1 MIKNV
6 HSVVLCVGGLRW
18 NGSALAAAAFN
29 PCVDNICVMC
39 RESVPW
45 WCIKMKRRR
54 ICVKDGVPM
63 IIQIDMES
71 AQGKEDWWK
80 DLGWKG
86 LAFIL
91 SRCFTKTPPRPTNR
105 FQSSNSVSL
114 FQSNYASSSAYGNY
128 HQDTDFSS
136 PYSARARMY
145 DLPSSST
152 FGAPHHH
159 MSSSSTSSLTGI
171 GLGGHPSS
179 SSAGAGSNANNAT
192 TNLIIN
198 YLPQDMNE
206 RELHSLFS
214 AIGPVETCRV
224 MRDFK
229 VSCKSF
235 KSAFTPP
242 LDKHLNH

>member
-1 MIKNV
+1 MIGD
-6 HSVVLCVGGLRW
+6 VLFLLFPVFHE
-18 NGSALAAAAFN
+18 NA
-29 PCVDNICVMC
+29 
-39 RESVPW
+39 
-45 WCIKMKRRR
+45 
-54 ICVKDGVPM
+54 
-63 IIQIDMES
+63 
-71 AQGKEDWWK
+71 
-80 DLGWKG
+80 
-86 LAFIL
+86 
-91 SRCFTKTPPRPTNR
+91 TPTRPSNR

-114 FQSNYASSSAYGNY
+114 FQSNYASSSYGNY

-171 GLGGHPSS
+171 GLGGGGGRPSS
-179 SSAGAGSNANNAT
+179 SSAGASGSNANNAT

-214 AIGPVETCRV
+214 AMGPVETCRV

-229 VSCKSF
+229 VS
-235 KSAFTPP
+235 
-242 LDKHLNH
+242 HLSIYKFCLCRPR

>member
-1 MIKNV
+1 MF
-6 HSVVLCVGGLRW
+6 RW
-18 NGSALAAAAFN
+18 SRSIWEKSALDAKEN
-29 PCVDNICVMC
+29 WIESDWRRGIKVICI
-39 RESVPW
+39 S
-45 WCIKMKRRR
+45 
-54 ICVKDGVPM
+54 
-63 IIQIDMES
+63 S
-71 AQGKEDWWK
+71 T
-80 DLGWKG
+80 
-86 LAFIL
+86 
-91 SRCFTKTPPRPTNR
+91 RCFTKTPPRRPPNR

-114 FQSNYASSSAYGNY
+114 FQSNYASSSSYGNY

-171 GLGGHPSS
+171 GFGGGGPSS
-179 SSAGAGSNANNAT
+179 SSAMHGSGSNANNAT

-229 VSCKSF
+229 VSL
-235 KSAFTPP
+235 AY
-242 LDKHLNH
+242 D

>member
-1 MIKNV
+1 MKKNWTE
-6 HSVVLCVGGLRW
+6 SDWRREFFSLLLR
-18 NGSALAAAAFN
+18 
-29 PCVDNICVMC
+29 
-39 RESVPW
+39 
-45 WCIKMKRRR
+45 
-54 ICVKDGVPM
+54 
-63 IIQIDMES
+63 
-71 AQGKEDWWK
+71 
-80 DLGWKG
+80 
-86 LAFIL
+86 
-91 SRCFTKTPPRPTNR
+91 RCFTETPPAWPPNR

-114 FQSNYASSSAYGNY
+114 FQSNYASPSSYGNY

-136 PYSARARMY
+136 PFSARARMF

-171 GLGGHPSS
+171 GLGGGGGVGHSSGPSS
-179 SSAGAGSNANNAT
+179 HPGGSGSNANNAT
-192 TNLIIN
+192 TNLIVN

-229 VSCKSF
+229 VS
-235 KSAFTPP
+235 A
-242 LDKHLNH
+242 NHKN

>member
-1 MIKNV
+1 M
-6 HSVVLCVGGLRW
+6 
-18 NGSALAAAAFN
+18 
-29 PCVDNICVMC
+29 
-39 RESVPW
+39 
-45 WCIKMKRRR
+45 
-54 ICVKDGVPM
+54 
-63 IIQIDMES
+63 IQIDMEKRKMHKKRKIELIES
-71 AQGKEDWWK
+71 DWRIGK
-80 DLGWKG
+80 LQPPGV
-86 LAFIL
+86 
-91 SRCFTKTPPRPTNR
+91 SRHPVRPLNR

-145 DLPSSST
+145 DLPSST

-171 GLGGHPSS
+171 GLGGGGHGHGHASS
-179 SSAGAGSNANNAT
+179 SSAGASGSNANNAT

-206 RELHSLFS
+206 RELHALFS

-229 VSCKSF
+229 VSRKSF
-235 KSAFTPP
+235 SI
-242 LDKHLNH
+242 LWVDL

>member
-1 MIKNV
+1 MNWRFSSSPV
-6 HSVVLCVGGLRW
+6 FHE
-18 NGSALAAAAFN
+18 NA
-29 PCVDNICVMC
+29 
-39 RESVPW
+39 
-45 WCIKMKRRR
+45 
-54 ICVKDGVPM
+54 
-63 IIQIDMES
+63 
-71 AQGKEDWWK
+71 
-80 DLGWKG
+80 
-86 LAFIL
+86 
-91 SRCFTKTPPRPTNR
+91 TPTDRQHR

-114 FQSNYASSSAYGNY
+114 FQSNYASSSSYGNY

-171 GLGGHPSS
+171 GLGGGGGGGPSS
-179 SSAGAGSNANNAT
+179 MSAGASGSNANNAT

-214 AIGPVETCRV
+214 AMGPVETCRV

-229 VSCKSF
+229 VSR
-235 KSAFTPP
+235 
-242 LDKHLNH
+242 

>member
-1 MIKNV
+1 
-6 HSVVLCVGGLRW
+6 
-18 NGSALAAAAFN
+18 
-29 PCVDNICVMC
+29 
-39 RESVPW
+39 
-45 WCIKMKRRR
+45 MKRPNWKWL
-54 ICVKDGVPM
+54 VSPDLKSGV
-63 IIQIDMES
+63 
-71 AQGKEDWWK
+71 
-80 DLGWKG
+80 
-86 LAFIL
+86 
-91 SRCFTKTPPRPTNR
+91 SRKRHPERPSNR

-114 FQSNYASSSAYGNY
+114 FQSNYASSSSYGNY

-171 GLGGHPSS
+171 GLGGGGPSS
-179 SSAGAGSNANNAT
+179 SSGLHGHGAGSNANNAT
-192 TNLIIN
+192 TNLIVN

-229 VSCKSF
+229 VSF
-235 KSAFTPP
+235 I
-242 LDKHLNH
+242 LIRLNIQPFLRDFEKPRTRDQ